1 MAASEAAA
9 TAGVLVVAL
18 MMTAVLATSS
28 LVISLHNVINGFC
41 SKQIYNP
48 NSKNS
53 KFYSHSGYLYY
64 IDVYKKWSRLSQTTV
79 IDTKTTAIKMQLNSI
94 GLTRRNRLEH

>member
-28 LVISLHNVINGFC
+28 LVISLYTVINGFC
-41 SKQIYNP
+41 SKQIYNATRKKP
-48 NSKNS
+48 
-53 KFYSHSGYLYY
+53 YSVKKRKSFELLNLKDASLSYDNTSG
-64 IDVYKKWSRLSQTTV
+64 IF
-79 IDTKTTAIKMQLNSI
+79 
-94 GLTRRNRLEH
+94 